1 MYPGRHTCDY
11 TCRADVRDA
20 PPSVYNTKLTHAS
33 LRGRRL
39 TRSLR
44 VSLRVLVP
52 NYGARLSRP
61 NERRTDG
68 PRRRPKAVGWLLD
81 RVERRAARPTQA
93 YQIVSISV
101 YVVRAVPKFLLC
113 GDRVD
118 LRREIFSNTKQL

>member
-1 MYPGRHTCDY
+1 M
-11 TCRADVRDA
+11 RDA
-20 PPSVYNTKLTHAS
+20 PPSVYLTQLTHAS

-101 YVVRAVPKFLLC
+101 YVVRAVPKFLLIC

-118 LRREIFSNTKQL
+118 LRREIFSIYRVPTGPKRK